1 MHDRKMGERDERA
14 IELGVATKGG
24 LSRLEIAR
32 IDRMKLCVV
41 CPKPC
46 STRVLTH
53 YLNAISINYFGNQD
67 L

>member
-1 MHDRKMGERDERA
+1 
-14 IELGVATKGG
+14 
-24 LSRLEIAR
+24 
-32 IDRMKLCVV
+32 MKLGVV

-53 YLNAISINYFGNQD
+53 YLNAISINHFRNQD

>member
-32 IDRMKLCVV
+32 IDREKISVV
-41 CPKPC
+41 RPKPC
-46 STRVLTH
+46 LWRSDAC
-53 YLNAISINYFGNQD
+53 LNAISITHFRNQD